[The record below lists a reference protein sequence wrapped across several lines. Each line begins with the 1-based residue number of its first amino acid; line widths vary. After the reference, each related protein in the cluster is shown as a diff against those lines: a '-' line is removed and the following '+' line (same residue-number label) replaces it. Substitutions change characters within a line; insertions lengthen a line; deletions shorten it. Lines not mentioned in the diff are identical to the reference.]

1 MKKTLKQHL
10 VALFEA
16 SLINLDLLKEIPVE
30 LSCNETNNPAHG
42 DYQINIVMKLAKKLD
57 KKPHDLACEIIDS
70 LPQNDLIM
78 QCNVA
83 GPGFINIKI
92 ADAYLIDFIQFDMH
106 EIDYTFGKMQLVVVD
121 YSSPNLAKEMHVGHL
136 RSTIIGDS
144 LVRINEFSGNKVI
157 KRNHVGDWGT
167 QFGMLVAYILKY
179 DLYKDGRIS
188 IKDLESIYTAA
199 KIEFDQDEDFAIQAR
214 EYVVKLQSGN
224 IEVYKIWQEFVEI
237 SLQHCQ
243 HLYDL
248 LQVKL
253 TRDDVY
259 GESYYNS
266 LLPKII
272 SILSSKG
279 LLKISQGASCVF
291 CNVDANNEEEEQVF
305 IVQKQDGGYLYSTTD
320 LATLYSR
327 SNDLKADKILYVVD
341 GRQALHFKMLF
352 DVAIRAN
359 IVNNNIK
366 LEHVK
371 FGVMCNKNGQPFKT
385 RDGGTVKLIDL
396 INESYKRA
404 KAILY
409 ARNIAKEIDID
420 KLANHLAISAI
431 KYSDLSKNRTSDYI
445 FDYDQM
451 LSFEGNT
458 APYILYAYTRI
469 KSIFKKIELAQYKI
483 DSLHKDSCIII
494 QDDIT
499 RDLVIHLARFPDVLI
514 QANEHNMPHFIC
526 GYVYKLATIFMRFYE
541 HCSVIITDDNS
552 DLTNLSLSR
561 IKLLRIVADTIQN
574 NLKLLGINTVDQ
586 M

>member
-1 MKKTLKQHL
+1 MKKTLKQQL

-16 SLINLDLLKEIPVE
+16 SLINLDLLKEIPIN
-30 LSCNETNNPAHG
+30 LSCNETNNPEHG
-42 DYQINIVMKLAKKLD
+42 DYQINIVMQLAKIIG
-57 KKPHDLACEIIDS
+57 KKPHDLANDIIAN
-70 LPQNDLIM
+70 LPQNDLIV

-92 ADAYLIDFIQFDMH
+92 ADDYLSNFIQFDMK
-106 EIDYTFGKMQLVVVD
+106 EIDYTFGNRQLVIID

-144 LVRINEFSGNKVI
+144 LVRINEFIGNEVI

-167 QFGMLVAYILKY
+167 QFGMLVAYILKH
-179 DLYKDGRIS
+179 DLYENGKIS

-199 KIEFDQDEDFAIQAR
+199 KIQFDQDEGFAIQAR
-214 EYVVKLQSGN
+214 DYVVKLQSGDK
-224 IEVYKIWQEFVEI
+224 EVYKIWQEFVEI

-253 TRDDVY
+253 TREDVY

-266 LLPKII
+266 LLSKII
-272 SILSSKG
+272 SILDSKG

-291 CNVDANNEEEEQVF
+291 CNVDANNQEDEQVF

-327 SNDLKADKILYVVD
+327 YNDLKADKILYVVD
-341 GRQALHFKMLF
+341 ARQALHFKMLF
-352 DVAIRAN
+352 DVAQRAN
-359 IVNNNIK
+359 IVGDDIK

-371 FGVMCNKNGQPFKT
+371 FGVMCNKTGQPFKT
-385 RDGGTVKLIDL
+385 REGGTVKLIDL
-396 INESYKRA
+396 INESYQRA
-404 KAILY
+404 KNILS
-409 ARNIAKEIDID
+409 ARNTAEEIDID
-420 KLANHLAISAI
+420 HLANHLAISAI

-469 KSIFKKIELAQYKI
+469 NSIFKRIEQGKYKDIYAQYSRI
-483 DSLHKDSCIII
+483 LI

-499 RDLVIHLARFPDVLI
+499 RDLVIHLAKFPDVLM
-514 QANEHNMPHFIC
+514 QANELNLPHFIC

-541 HCSVIITDDNS
+541 HCSVIITDDKGNLT
-552 DLTNLSLSR
+552 DLACSR
-561 IKLLRIVADTIQN
+561 IKLLSIVADTIQN
-574 NLKLLGINTVDQ
+574 NLKLLGISTVNQ

>member
-16 SLINLDLLKEIPVE
+16 SLVKLDLLEEIPVE
-30 LSCNETNNPAHG
+30 LSCNETNNPVHG
-42 DYQINIVMKLAKKLD
+42 DYQINMVMQLAKKLG
-57 KKPHDLACEIIDS
+57 KKPHDLAYEIIDS

-92 ADAYLIDFIQFDMH
+92 ADTYLSNFIQFDMN

-144 LVRINEFSGNKVI
+144 LVRINEFAGNKVI

-167 QFGMLVAYILKY
+167 QFGMLVAYIIKH
-179 DLYKDGRIS
+179 DLYKDGKIS

-199 KIEFDQDEDFAIQAR
+199 KVQFDQDENFAIQAR
-214 EYVVKLQSGN
+214 DYVVKLQSGN
-224 IEVYKIWQEFVEI
+224 IEVYKIWQDFVEI

-272 SILSSKG
+272 SILDSKG

-341 GRQALHFKMLF
+341 ARQALHFKMLF

-359 IVNNNIK
+359 IVNNDIK

-404 KAILY
+404 KAILS

-469 KSIFKKIELAQYKI
+469 KSIFKKIELAQYKT
-483 DSLHKDSCIII
+483 DNLHQSSCILI

-499 RDLVIHLARFPDVLI
+499 RDLVIHLARFPDILI
-514 QANEHNMPHFIC
+514 QSNEHNMPHFIC

-541 HCSVIITDDNS
+541 HCSVIITDDNG
-552 DLTNLSLSR
+552 DLTNLSFSR
-561 IKLLRIVADTIQN
+561 IKLLRIVANTIKN
-574 NLKLLGINTVDQ
+574 NLKLLGISTVDQ